1 MRAVRWWGEMQEA
14 DIAMLG
20 QQAAVEVGQARQRI
34 RTLEMQLGMLNN
46 EVESSREEERRAR
59 AAALEAQEVFRRN
72 DADLRAE
79 LESLHA
85 RTPPCAVPRAPLVR
99 MMGGFG
105 YTGTTRPGKQ
115 SPRRVIPEEIPRP
128 DYAVDGKPKARGPL
142 FPWQIEVKSQKD
154 IEGMRAAGRIARE
167 VRGCEAPQ
175 P

>member
-1 MRAVRWWGEMQEA
+1 MQGSA
-14 DIAMLG
+14 G
-20 QQAAVEVGQARQRI
+20 TTEVARRQARC
-34 RTLEMQLGMLNN
+34 GGA
-46 EVESSREEERRAR
+46 ESRKKRQGSS
-59 AAALEAQEVFRRN
+59 V
-72 DADLRAE
+72 ADLGSGLTPPSVWAIRSRDHTGVPLGGMWLAFSPVW